1 MVLNGS
7 VWGILC
13 AVTPS
18 PRLPTTEPFG
28 RSKGLAVPG
37 TPVLHA
43 ASDAAWRPGDVQHG
57 YEVVRQGAW
66 DQGKIDG
73 NITS

>member
-7 VWGILC
+7 VWVILC
-13 AVTPS
+13 AVT
-18 PRLPTTEPFG
+18 TTEPFG

-43 ASDAAWRPGDVQHG
+43 ASDAARRPGDVQHG
-57 YEVVRQGAW
+57 YEFVR
-66 DQGKIDG
+66 
-73 NITS
+73 